1 MKFIKNQGVKF
12 ILELVTLVLT
22 IVSIILYT
30 VNKSLPYFTEV
41 NPSFQIIL
49 FLIFAL
55 LCELANVA
63 VGFTPFKDNKIVGI
77 VCGVLEIATAF
88 FLVGAAIYFMYD
100 RVYYYGVAL
109 FSDLENGNAVAR
121 SSCIG
126 AIVGTAFMLVSGLVS
141 IVTSFFNRPQ
151 VTETK

>member
-1 MKFIKNQGVKF
+1 MKFLKNQGVKF
-12 ILELVTLVLT
+12 ILELATLVLT
-22 IVSIILYT
+22 IVSIIIYA

-49 FLIFAL
+49 FLILAL
-55 LCELANVA
+55 LCVLANIA
-63 VGFTPFKDNKIVGI
+63 VGFTPFKDNKFVRIACGI
-77 VCGVLEIATAF
+77 LEVATAF

-100 RVYYYGVAL
+100 RVYYFGVAL

-126 AIVGTAFMLVSGLVS
+126 AIVGIAFMIVSGLVS
-141 IVTSFFNRPQ
+141 VVTSFFGRPE
-151 VTETK
+151 VTKAE